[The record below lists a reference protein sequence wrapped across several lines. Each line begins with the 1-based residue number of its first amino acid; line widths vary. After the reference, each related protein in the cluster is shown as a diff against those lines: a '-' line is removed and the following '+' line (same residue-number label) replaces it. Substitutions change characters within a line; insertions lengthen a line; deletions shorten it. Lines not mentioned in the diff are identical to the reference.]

1 MGQEKCRRVITW
13 KEKEIMAFFVDF
25 PVPLWYAYR
34 SGFSYIVRISAQIE
48 GSDSVHQPTLRVME
62 ILELIARDSDGRR
75 LADLSRELNIAKSTL
90 VPILQTLCQLHYLS
104 QNEGGRYQAGTALFS
119 LGAAFA
125 GKFPVLEY
133 VHSQLEDLVSQLG
146 ETCYF
151 GVLDGGQVLY
161 LEKADSLQ
169 PLRMLTAVGHRL
181 PAYATGIG
189 KALLSGLDDE
199 AVSRL
204 YCAGLEPLTEHT
216 VTDLAELTAQLAQTR
231 KQGYA
236 WEVEESTPHVRC
248 FAVPVR
254 KFGNVVAAISI
265 SIPLFRYEEDRRET
279 ILGQLQAA
287 ADQMQQTFEQTDA
300 HFTDVF

>member
-1 MGQEKCRRVITW
+1 M
-13 KEKEIMAFFVDF
+13 
-25 PVPLWYAYR
+25 
-34 SGFSYIVRISAQIE
+34 
-48 GSDSVHQPTLRVME
+48 HQPTLRVLE
-62 ILELIARDSDGRR
+62 ILELIAGDSNGRR

-90 VPILQTLCQLHYLS
+90 VPILQTLCRRHYLS
-104 QNEGGRYQAGTALFS
+104 QNEGGRYQAGTALFG
-119 LGAAFA
+119 LGAAVA

-133 VHSQLEDLVSQLG
+133 VHTRLEDLVDQLG

-189 KALLSGLDDE
+189 KALLSGLSDE
-199 AVSRL
+199 TVRDL
-204 YCAGLEPLTEHT
+204 YADGMKPLTDHT
-216 VTDLAELTAQLAQTR
+216 ITDMEKLMTQLAR
-231 KQGYA
+231 IRGQGYA

-254 KFGNVVAAISI
+254 KFGAVVAAISI
-265 SIPLFRYEEDRRET
+265 SIPLFRYEESQREN
-279 ILGQLQAA
+279 ILGLLKSAA
-287 ADQMQQTFEQTDA
+287 NQMQQTFEQTDA
-300 HFTDVF
+300 HFTDIF